1 MMISRRLFGA
11 MALGAVSAAAAGT
24 VRADVAAAAE
34 PAAQVQSLYD
44 ALLDAMKQGEQL
56 GFEGRYQ
63 KLEPVIHKVFDIATM
78 CKIAMGGYWTTLSTD
93 KKNAVLVVFDKY
105 TVSTYASRFK
115 AYKNQKFVV
124 GETRQVPNERVLVE
138 SKLVKSDGEPIELNY
153 LFRKNADG
161 WQVIDV
167 YLAGAISQ
175 LTQMRSEFSEP
186 LQKGGVDALIQQ
198 LDQKVQQLKDAA

>member
-1 MMISRRLFGA
+1 MMISRRQFGA
-11 MALGAVSAAAAGT
+11 VALGAASAVTIGT
-24 VRADVAAAAE
+24 ARADAAE
-34 PAAQVQSLYD
+34 PAAAIQALYD

-63 KLEPVIHKVFDIATM
+63 KLEPVIHKVFDVATM
-78 CKIAMGGYWTTLSTD
+78 CKIAVGGYWTTLPTD
-93 KKNAVLVVFDKY
+93 KKNAVLVAFDKY

-115 AYKNQKFVV
+115 AFNNQKFVV
-124 GETRQVPNERVLVE
+124 GATKPVPNDRVLVE

-153 LFRKNADG
+153 LFRKNAEG
-161 WQVIDV
+161 WRVIDV

-198 LDQKVQQLKDAA
+198 LDQKVKQLREAA

>member
-1 MMISRRLFGA
+1 MISRRLFGA
-11 MALGAVSAAAAGT
+11 MALGAVSAVTAGAA
-24 VRADVAAAAE
+24 RADTAE
-34 PAAQVQSLYD
+34 PAAVIQSLYD

-56 GFEGRYQ
+56 GFDGRYQ
-63 KLEPVIHKVFDIATM
+63 KLEPVIHKVFDVATM
-78 CKIAMGGYWTTLSTD
+78 CKIALGGYWTTLSTD
-93 KKNAVLVVFDKY
+93 KKNAVLVAFDKY

-115 AYKNQKFVV
+115 AFKNQKFVV
-124 GETRQVPNERVLVE
+124 GQTRQVPNDRVLVE

-153 LFRKNADG
+153 LFRKTEDG
-161 WQVIDV
+161 WRVIDV

-198 LDQKVQQLKDAA
+198 LDQKVKQLQEAA

>member
-11 MALGAVSAAAAGT
+11 MALGAVSIASARVA
-24 VRADVAAAAE
+24 RADTAAPGAV
-34 PAAQVQSLYD
+34 VQSLYD
-44 ALLDAMKQGEQL
+44 VLLDTMKQGEQL

-63 KLEPVIHKVFDIATM
+63 KLEPVIHKVFDVATM
-78 CKIAMGGYWTTLSTD
+78 CKIAMGGYWTTLTTD
-93 KKNAVLVVFDKY
+93 KKNAVLVAFDKY

-115 AYKNQKFVV
+115 SFNNQKFEV
-124 GETRQVPNERVLVE
+124 GKTRQVPNDRVLVE
-138 SKLVKSDGEPIELNY
+138 STIVKSDGEPVELNY
-153 LFRKNADG
+153 LLRKNAEG

-198 LDQKVQQLKDAA
+198 LDQKVKQLQEAA

>member
-11 MALGAVSAAAAGT
+11 MALGAVSAATAGAA
-24 VRADVAAAAE
+24 RADTAE
-34 PAAQVQSLYD
+34 PGAVIQSLYD

-63 KLEPVIHKVFDIATM
+63 KLEPVIHKVFDVATM
-78 CKIAMGGYWTTLSTD
+78 CKIALGGYWTTLSTD
-93 KKNAVLVVFDKY
+93 KKNAVLVAFDKY

-115 AYKNQKFVV
+115 AFKNQKFVV
-124 GETRQVPNERVLVE
+124 GQTRQVPNDRVLVE

-153 LFRKNADG
+153 LFRKTADG
-161 WQVIDV
+161 WRVIDV

-198 LDQKVQQLKDAA
+198 LDQKVKQLQEAA

>member
-11 MALGAVSAAAAGT
+11 MALGAVSIASARIA
-24 VRADVAAAAE
+24 RADTAE
-34 PAAQVQSLYD
+34 PGAVVQSLYD
-44 ALLDAMKQGEQL
+44 VLLDTMKQGEQL

-63 KLEPVIHKVFDIATM
+63 KLEPVIHKVFDVATM
-78 CKIAMGGYWTTLSTD
+78 CKIAMGGYWTTLTTD
-93 KKNAVLVVFDKY
+93 KKNAVLVAFDKY

-115 AYKNQKFVV
+115 SFNNQKFEV
-124 GETRQVPNERVLVE
+124 GKTRQVPNDRVLVE
-138 SKLVKSDGEPIELNY
+138 STIVKSDGEPVELNY
-153 LFRKNADG
+153 LLRKNAEG

-198 LDQKVQQLKDAA
+198 LDQKVKQLQEAA